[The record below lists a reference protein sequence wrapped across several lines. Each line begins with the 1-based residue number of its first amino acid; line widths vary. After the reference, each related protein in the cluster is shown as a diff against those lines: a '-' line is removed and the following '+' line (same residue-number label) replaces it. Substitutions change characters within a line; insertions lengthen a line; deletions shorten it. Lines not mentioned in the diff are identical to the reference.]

1 MTMLRSVGGV
11 LLGYAIF
18 AVSAVALFALTGRDP
33 HAPASLAFMAM
44 TVVIGDTCAMIGGY
58 IAGWL
63 AGRRPLAHGV
73 AVAVVIAVG
82 AAVSLFA
89 TLGHGSV
96 WTQIAALLFMA
107 PSAVVGGWVRANA
120 ASAPRTNQRD
130 AQ

>member
-1 MTMLRSVGGV
+1 MTMLRSVGAV
-11 LLGYAIF
+11 LVGYAIF
-18 AVSAVALFALTGRDP
+18 AVSAFLLFRVTGQDP

-44 TVVIGDTCAMIGGY
+44 TVVIGDTFAMIGGY
-58 IAGWL
+58 VAGWL

-107 PSAVVGGWVRANA
+107 PSAVVSGWVRARPIRA
-120 ASAPRTNQRD
+120 GR
-130 AQ
+130 